1 MGRLIRRPGN
11 AEDAMTTIHVF
22 DPRSLPAWARRDPA
36 VVALCERD
44 LVYRADVN
52 RAQTAQYRR
61 FLRREARRI
70 MRLRRRA
77 EGPAA

>member
-1 MGRLIRRPGN
+1 
-11 AEDAMTTIHVF
+11 MTTIHVTF
-22 DPRSLPAWARRDPA
+22 DPQSLPAWARRDPD
-36 VVALCERD
+36 VVAVCERD
-44 LVYRADVN
+44 LMFRADVH

-61 FLRREARRI
+61 FLRREAQRI